1 MEIKRESKSVVYIK
15 EPKGFEMAPEV
26 TVPFCPLLLLISV
39 VSTAPAQH
47 VPRLV
52 PRGVRTL
59 RVGRLPQGISSL
71 ETCLYSRSL
80 SSL

>member
-1 MEIKRESKSVVYIK
+1 MEIKRESKSVAYIE

-26 TVPFCPLLLLISV
+26 TVPFCPLLLISV
-39 VSTAPAQH
+39 ASTAPAQH

-59 RVGRLPQGISSL
+59 RVGRLPQRISSL